1 MPEREFLP
9 AREKLRLTLRM
20 PRRRRGFWFGLAIE
34 LIWPLL
40 LGFTHTDWSG
50 TEHLP
55 ARGGVLVASN
65 HLSFSDPIV
74 TVGYGL
80 AAGRV
85 PRCLA
90 KASLWRV
97 PVVRGVLGG
106 GGHIPVDRDRP
117 GDGDPYGRAVDAVE
131 AGECVVFFPEGTY
144 TSDPRRWPMRFR
156 TGLARVALATGAPV
170 IPLAHWGT
178 DELLRPHTVLPRLL
192 PRRTIHTHA
201 GPPVDLGEFAG
212 AEPTREVLDAASER
226 IRADVTALV
235 AAIRDKS
242 PR

>member
-1 MPEREFLP
+1 MESLP
-9 AREKLRLTLRM
+9 PGEKVRLTLRM
-20 PRRRRGFWFGLAIE
+20 PRRRRGFWFGLAID

-40 LGFTHTDWSG
+40 MSFTRTDWRG
-50 TEHLP
+50 TARLP

-65 HLSFSDPIV
+65 HLSFIDPIV

-106 GGHIPVDRDRP
+106 GGHIPVERDRP
-117 GDGDPYGRAVDAVE
+117 GDGDPYRRAVDAVRG
-131 AGECVVFFPEGTY
+131 GECVVFFPEGTY
-144 TSDPRRWPMRFR
+144 TSDPARWPMRFR
-156 TGLARVALATGAPV
+156 TGLARVALTTGAPV

-178 DELLRPHTVLPRLL
+178 DDVLPPRTVLPRLL
-192 PRRTIHTHA
+192 PRRAIHTHA
-201 GPPVDLGEFAG
+201 GLPVDLGEFAG
-212 AEPTREVLDAASER
+212 AEPSREVLDAATAR
-226 IRADVTALV
+226 IRADVTALL
-235 AAIRDKS
+235 AGIRGES
-242 PR
+242 PA